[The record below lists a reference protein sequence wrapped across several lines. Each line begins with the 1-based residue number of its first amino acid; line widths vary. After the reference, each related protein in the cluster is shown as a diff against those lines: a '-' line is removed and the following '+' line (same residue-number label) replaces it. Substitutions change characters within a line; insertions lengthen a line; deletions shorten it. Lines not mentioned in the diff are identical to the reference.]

1 MKLILDA
8 QLPIKLSEILTNIGL
23 DSIHVEQLPKGD
35 ETPDWE
41 IIKYADFHDVF
52 VATKDTD
59 FYHSHMALGKP
70 KKLLLI
76 TTGNIKN
83 RRLFDLFREFS
94 SLIRIAL
101 ETSTFIELSN
111 KGIIQH
117 S

>member
-8 QLPIKLSEILTNIGL
+8 QLPVKLSEILSDIEM

-41 IIKYADFHDVF
+41 IINYADLHDIF
-52 VATKDTD
+52 VCTKDTD

-83 RRLFDLFREFS
+83 KKLFDLFRKYASLIKTALEFS
-94 SLIRIAL
+94 S
-101 ETSTFIELSN
+101 FIELSN
-111 KGIIQH
+111 EGIIEH
-117 S
+117 N